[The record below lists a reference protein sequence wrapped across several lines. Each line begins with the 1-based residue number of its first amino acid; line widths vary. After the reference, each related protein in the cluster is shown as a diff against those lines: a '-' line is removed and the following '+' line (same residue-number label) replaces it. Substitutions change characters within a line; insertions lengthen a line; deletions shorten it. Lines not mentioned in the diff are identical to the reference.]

1 MTVIRNLERKA
12 CQNVLQIICLAS
24 IFALQCSKEFLATQ
38 RKRLAA
44 NLKVVLAS
52 LARVVSSIQ
61 HGDARIQS
69 PFLVWNKLRSV
80 QRRANRS
87 RPVRILR
94 QHAHPSSLAL
104 SKLLGPFR
112 VDRAD
117 SRRGDDDGRYLSV
130 AARRVVQCGRAHR
143 KCAHRVQLRTAPS
156 KTKPALQIV
165 SWLSRH
171 RLRVLA
177 CGDAPPAVPAA
188 TEAAACNNALHT
200 TCKGRSW
207 RRRRSLERSNPH
219 HEQTFDTAHIPSC
232 GHPMRPNIQAGTCL
246 GGRSSALI

>member
-117 SRRGDDDGRYLSV
+117 SRRGD
-130 AARRVVQCGRAHR
+130 
-143 KCAHRVQLRTAPS
+143 
-156 KTKPALQIV
+156 
-165 SWLSRH
+165 
-171 RLRVLA
+171 
-177 CGDAPPAVPAA
+177 
-188 TEAAACNNALHT
+188 ACNNALLT
-200 TCKGRSW
+200 TCRGRSYTLPLIG
-207 RRRRSLERSNPH
+207 RRGEGGASSRSNPQYQANIRH
-219 HEQTFDTAHIPSC
+219 NPYPIIRS
-232 GHPMRPNIQAGTCL
+232 PNAPEHKAGTPVL
-246 GGRSSALI
+246 GGRSSALIRTSQWNDLLAAAIKSAAR